1 MVTKHSKS
9 VVDNLLESVYS
20 ETLVTVN
27 SYEKSI
33 VEIMI
38 DLDCTLSQALDVDF
52 DIHNIDKTS
61 VVSLVD
67 YLERR
72 LNQDMY
78 KVNLMMQIYTN
89 QLPDYKLKPL
99 I

>member
-1 MVTKHSKS
+1 MVTRKSKS

-27 SYEKSI
+27 SYEQSI

-38 DLDCTLSQALDVDF
+38 DLDCTLSQALDVNF
-52 DIHNIDKTS
+52 DMHNIDKTS
-61 VVSLVD
+61 VLSLVE
-67 YLERR
+67 YLESR
-72 LNQDMY
+72 LNRNMY

-99 I
+99 T